1 MAGRASTRLAA
12 TAGAFVAA
20 GVAAKVLNDQQAKRR
35 RLKRGEDVEFG
46 SVHSPTRSVTSA
58 DGSRINVEIDEPGG
72 GAGPRAAES
81 TEPALT
87 VVFVHGIL
95 CSIDNW
101 HYQRLAL
108 RGSVRM
114 VFMDQRS
121 HGASAASNR
130 AGSTTERLAD
140 DLRAVIEQCTEG
152 PVLVVGHSL
161 GGMTTMSLA
170 AHHSDLFPDRVVGV
184 VLLSTSTGKLFVS
197 NPSLRRLVRY
207 SRALAPVVT
216 WGRTFNSY
224 SVVRRWAVGPDSPA
238 KYADMTNEMISRTP
252 TRVLTDFHPML
263 ASLDLRQAFK
273 VLSTVPTVVVC
284 GTHDAI
290 TPLSHSRRI
299 AAGIEG
305 SNLVI
310 LERAGH
316 MTMFEEHVRVTE
328 IVQDMVEK
336 VGR

>member
-1 MAGRASTRLAA
+1 MARRASTRLAA

-46 SVHSPTRSVTSA
+46 SVHSASRSVVSA
-58 DGSRINVEIDEPGG
+58 DGSRINVEIDDADSE
-72 GAGPRAAES
+72 
-81 TEPALT
+81 LT
-87 VVFVHGIL
+87 IVFVHGIL

-121 HGASAASNR
+121 HGRSVASNR
-130 AGSTTERLAD
+130 AGSTTENLAE
-140 DLRAVIEQCTEG
+140 DLRAVIEQCTSG

-170 AHHSDLFPDRVVGV
+170 AHHPEMFGEWQGRRALGGNEHRVVGV
-184 VLLSTSTGKLFVS
+184 VLLATSTGKLFVS
-197 NPSLRRLVRY
+197 NPSLRRLVGV
-207 SRALAPVVT
+207 SRALAPAVT
-216 WGRTFNSY
+216 WGRAFNSY
-224 SVVRRWAVGPDSPA
+224 SVVRRWAVGPDAPA

-252 TRVLTDFHPML
+252 TRILTDFHPML
-263 ASLDLRQAFK
+263 ASLDLRDALK

-299 AAGIEG
+299 AQGVEG

-310 LERAGH
+310 LERTGH
-316 MTMFEEHVRVTE
+316 MVMFEEHVRVTE
-328 IVQDMVEK
+328 IIQDLAEK
-336 VGR
+336 VSP

>member
-1 MAGRASTRLAA
+1 MARRASTRLAA

-20 GVAAKVLNDQQAKRR
+20 GVATKVLSDQQAKRR

-46 SVHSPTRSVTSA
+46 SVHSPTRSVISA
-58 DGSRINVEIDEPGG
+58 DGSRINVEIDDADSPI
-72 GAGPRAAES
+72 
-81 TEPALT
+81 T

-95 CSIDNW
+95 CSIDAW

-121 HGASAASNR
+121 HGRSGASNR
-130 AGSTTERLAD
+130 AGSTTENLAN
-140 DLRAVIEQCTEG
+140 DLRAVIQQCTSG

-170 AHHSDLFPDRVVGV
+170 AHHPDLFGDPIVGV
-184 VLLSTSTGKLFVS
+184 VLLATSTGKLFVS
-197 NPSLRRLVRY
+197 SPSLRRLVGV
-207 SRALAPVVT
+207 SRALAPAVT
-216 WGRTFNSY
+216 WGRAFNSY
-224 SVVRRWAVGPDSPA
+224 SVVRRWAVGPDAPA

-252 TRVLTDFHPML
+252 TRILTDFHPML
-263 ASLDLRQAFK
+263 ASLDLRDAFK

-299 AAGIEG
+299 AAGVEG

-310 LERAGH
+310 LERTGH
-316 MTMFEEHVRVTE
+316 MVMFEEHVRVTE
-328 IVQDMVEK
+328 IIQEMVEK
-336 VGR
+336 VAP

>member
-1 MAGRASTRLAA
+1 MARRASTRLAA

-46 SVHSPTRSVTSA
+46 SVHSATRSVVSA
-58 DGSRINVEIDEPGG
+58 DGSRINVEIDDADSG
-72 GAGPRAAES
+72 
-81 TEPALT
+81 LT
-87 VVFVHGIL
+87 IVFVHGIL

-130 AGSTTERLAD
+130 AGSTAENLAE
-140 DLRAVIEQCTEG
+140 DLRAVIEQCTSG

-170 AHHSDLFPDRVVGV
+170 AHHPEMFGDPIVGV
-184 VLLSTSTGKLFVS
+184 VLLATSTGKLFVS
-197 NPSLRRLVRY
+197 NPSLRRLVGV
-207 SRALAPVVT
+207 SRALAPAVT
-216 WGRTFNSY
+216 WGRAFNSY
-224 SVVRRWAVGPDSPA
+224 SVVRRWAVGPDAPA

-252 TRVLTDFHPML
+252 TRILTDFHPML
-263 ASLDLRQAFK
+263 AALDLRDAFK
-273 VLSTVPTVVVC
+273 ALSTVPTVVVC

-299 AAGIEG
+299 AQGVEG

-310 LERAGH
+310 LERTGH
-316 MTMFEEHVRVTE
+316 MVMFEEHVRVTE
-328 IVQDMVEK
+328 IIQDLAEK
-336 VGR
+336 VSP